1 VKSENVILNSIIPDA
16 DVLTELLYSD
26 NARPKYLKTILITN
40 KSNLSQTISVAI
52 EASSEDI
59 TDASYIHYEYVVDA
73 YDTIYLN
80 EYLNFKS
87 KQIVFVKTSGNLIV
101 KAIGDE

>member
-16 DVLTELLYSD
+16 NVLTELLYSD

-40 KSNLSQTISVAI
+40 KSNLDQTISVIIDSSI
-52 EASSEDI
+52 ENI
-59 TDASYIHYEYVVDA
+59 TDNSYLHYEYIVEA
-73 YDTIYLN
+73 NDTIYLN
-80 EYLNFKS
+80 EYLNFKN